1 MIPASQIKAPNY
13 GPHNVK
19 SIRDFF
25 RDIIGELFP
34 ECCLTKAMKKNG
46 QLPFVVGAQDE
57 MTLNFEHIFRVRD
70 YPSAF
75 IFSLALYVDI
85 RYILEDQARDPYDQL
100 QATGA
105 FTKAKLEE
113 HFPKMKGPMALKKEC
128 NARIA
133 ELHYCV
139 TNDFTEE
146 DRTRR
151 FLEKGVTEPFEKH
164 FHLKRNPVWSGL
176 FDFRCRL
183 VLNDLGFRFICESP
197 LVVGAAFVY
206 YAARNRKENPKS
218 WPMMDQFLRIHG
230 EDRVFQGA
238 VSADETPMDLLKRFV
253 DADLATTPAGDL
265 AGFSRRSISLE
276 AFNNRY
282 GFDEGKARR
291 SMSYLREIIRE
302 KFDVQAGNIFSRQ
315 AKAAQKDNKQGQHS
329 SQTSAPPP
337 EAGSSS
343 TTDHPPTAPKISKE
357 ALQSSRVS
365 PVELLEILDETTTN
379 LLENQ
384 LTVEYFQLHDESV
397 QLFQNLRQEFSSEA
411 DQDASF
417 VFDENSRVG
426 KLAQILP
433 VIYRSAQAT
442 TDPAATTGRLGKVV
456 EAFCEG
462 LPEESGPLF
471 PSAKK

>member
-1 MIPASQIKAPNY
+1 MIPSSQLKQPDY
-13 GPHNVK
+13 GPHDSN
-19 SIRDFF
+19 SISKFF
-25 RDIIGELFP
+25 MDIIQELFP

-57 MTLNFEHIFRVRD
+57 MTLNFEHIFRIRD
-70 YPSAF
+70 YSSAF

-85 RYILEDQARDPYDQL
+85 RYILEDQVKDPYDQL
-100 QATGA
+100 QITGA

-113 HFPKMKGPMALKKEC
+113 NLPKMKGPMMLRKEC
-128 NARIA
+128 TARIA

-151 FLEKGVTEPFEKH
+151 FVEKGITEPFEKH

-197 LVVGAAFVY
+197 LVVGAAFIY
-206 YAARNRKENPKS
+206 HIARNEKGGPKP
-218 WPMMDQFLRIHG
+218 WPMMEQFLHLYGDERI
-230 EDRVFQGA
+230 FQGA
-238 VSADETPMDLLKRFV
+238 VSPDETPMSLLKRFV
-253 DADLATTPAGDL
+253 DCDLATTPAGEL
-265 AGFSRRSISLE
+265 VGFSRRSISLE
-276 AFNNRY
+276 AFNSRY

-315 AKAAQKDNKQGQHS
+315 PAAIAAPQEGSQEHS
-329 SQTSAPPP
+329 NQAVAPLN
-337 EAGSSS
+337 GSSKDQS
-343 TTDHPPTAPKISKE
+343 VAQQSRKE
-357 ALQSSRVS
+357 AFQSSRVS
-365 PVELLEILDETTTN
+365 PVELLEILDETTTS

-397 QLFQNLRQEFSSEA
+397 QLFQSLLQEFSSEA
-411 DQDASF
+411 DKDPSF
-417 VFDENSRVG
+417 VFDDNSRVG
-426 KLAQILP
+426 KLAQLLP
-433 VIYRSAQAT
+433 VIYRSANATNPTAT
-442 TDPAATTGRLGKVV
+442 TSRLEKVV
-456 EAFCEG
+456 EAFCSN
-462 LPEESGPLF
+462 LPEEPGP
-471 PSAKK
+471 